1 MNTEERLDRL
11 EKQNRNLRRGLV
23 GLLLLVVVVPLAA
36 FVWQDKK
43 PKVAKFDV
51 IIAKTVNAKNILVR
65 DKDGGMCCQ
74 WIST

>member
-11 EKQNRNLRRGLV
+11 EKQNANLRRGLV

-43 PKVAKFDV
+43 PKVGKFDK
-51 IIAKTVNAKNILVR
+51 IEAETINARLEPLR
-65 DKDGGMCCQ
+65 SSARTG
-74 WIST
+74 